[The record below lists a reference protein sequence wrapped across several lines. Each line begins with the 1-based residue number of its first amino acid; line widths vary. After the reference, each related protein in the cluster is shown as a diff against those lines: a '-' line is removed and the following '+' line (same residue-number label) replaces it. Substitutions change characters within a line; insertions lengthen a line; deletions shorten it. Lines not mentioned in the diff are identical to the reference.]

1 MIYGASRLFKGC
13 SEKDKLA
20 MVLLSGKHGPK
31 VLSDVGANSLFMNYL
46 RIGRHKKIHCNGEQ
60 RHFDLGP

>member
-1 MIYGASRLFKGC
+1 
-13 SEKDKLA
+13 

-31 VLSDVGANSLFMNYL
+31 VLSDIGANSLFMNYL
-46 RIGRHKKIHCNGEQ
+46 GIGRRKKIHCNGEQ